1 MKLAVVALGIGG
13 AIVGA
18 IELLG
23 RNQVAD
29 PVPFFL
35 LLPGVLVGALA
46 LYSGFNTEGDMH
58 HWGFRLGTLI
68 LYGFNVVFYSGLA
81 YLILRMWFR
90 KRQPSSR

>member
-1 MKLAVVALGIGG
+1 MRLAVAALGIGG

-35 LLPGVLVGALA
+35 LLPGVLVGALMPDSTW
-46 LYSGFNTEGDMH
+46 YSISK
-58 HWGFRLGTLI
+58 LI
-68 LYGFNVVFYSGLA
+68 LYGVNVVFYSGLA
-81 YLILRMWFR
+81 YLILRMWSR
-90 KRQPSSR
+90 KRQQSSR